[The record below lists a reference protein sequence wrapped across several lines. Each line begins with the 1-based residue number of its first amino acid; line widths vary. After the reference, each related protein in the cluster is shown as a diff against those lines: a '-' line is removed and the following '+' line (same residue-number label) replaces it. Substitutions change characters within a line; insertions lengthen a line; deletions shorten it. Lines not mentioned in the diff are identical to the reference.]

1 MFECEALE
9 RRKLGKKEEE
19 VVEELQNYWR
29 RKTCGEMEQVEL

>member
-9 RRKLGKKEEE
+9 RRKLGEKEE